1 MQISLH
7 LTTRLQTNL
16 YDTYCVQCWNSGG
29 YHSVC
34 KTKCKDDNTSSWYT
48 LFPQPRKKIKIS
60 LRQQNFR
67 AQRAIQRNPDCK
79 NYLLKDKCLVYDY
92 KNPSHN
98 PCTVESGD
106 KSGRA
111 KKRIDTYVLNFLLVC
126 HHHINDHHCTV
137 VTVDVILLSAIFVR
151 VYIYTLLL
159 ALSWF
164 FCLWPEWYF

>member
-7 LTTRLQTNL
+7 LTTHLQTNL

-151 VYIYTLLL
+151 VYIYI
-159 ALSWF
+159 
-164 FCLWPEWYF
+164 